1 MTRGYNDYYY
11 YNTIIIVTVA
21 CSMILYWNIL
31 MIITHFDG
39 DLEIFLV
46 DGAAGVDV

>member
-1 MTRGYNDYYY
+1 MVVYDNI
-11 YNTIIIVTVA
+11 TI
-21 CSMILYWNIL
+21 LNYWNIL

-46 DGAAGVDV
+46 DGTAGVDV